1 MWITIRIIF
10 YIRSSRLF
18 SVYFKKHGENTD
30 NPLIR
35 IYVNVIENRITFRIK
50 SGYYREL
57 STSETMNLLERTENE
72 ITKDKNGENIPHLEV
87 TEALFSTFQYSICNA
102 IFN

>member
-1 MWITIRIIF
+1 M
-10 YIRSSRLF
+10 
-18 SVYFKKHGENTD
+18 
-30 NPLIR
+30 IR